1 MAWCLLLGLCSRRW
15 SSLSL
20 YEGALA
26 SLLPGSV
33 SHRCGT
39 RRTHHPGA
47 RPPAPLCSPHHLCCP
62 HRLCPAPQAPTAAAR
77 AGGGGR
83 PPGHS
88 HAGRHLAQR
97 ALVPATKAPTAV
109 SRVPRDKGRVGVW
122 TRPGSPPLVKEGGG
136 RQGVCCLPCSTV
148 QHSAPAR
155 RRCSTTSQPT
165 VSPGVDGVAR
175 RTEVVL
181 AHRPVHPSP
190 RLAGSLDASVLRQ
203 LRRHIESQRC
213 EQTTHHT
220 ELRLRDSLCMRC
232 VRGRAG
238 ISGGVGDWRWAISA
252 DGVGVGAPTPN
263 SRHRPRE
270 VLKVSCDNCAI

>member
-1 MAWCLLLGLCSRRW
+1 MDT
-15 SSLSL
+15 
-20 YEGALA
+20 
-26 SLLPGSV
+26 P
-33 SHRCGT
+33 
-39 RRTHHPGA
+39 
-47 RPPAPLCSPHHLCCP
+47 
-62 HRLCPAPQAPTAAAR
+62 RLT
-77 AGGGGR
+77 
-83 PPGHS
+83 
-88 HAGRHLAQR
+88 
-97 ALVPATKAPTAV
+97 T
-109 SRVPRDKGRVGVW
+109 PR
-122 TRPGSPPLVKEGGG
+122 EGGG
-136 RQGVCCLPCSTV
+136 RTSRRVLSSM
-148 QHSAPAR
+148 QHRPAVR
-155 RRCSTTSQPT
+155 TRQSLVGALKTSQPT

-220 ELRLRDSLCMRC
+220 EQRLRDSLCMRC